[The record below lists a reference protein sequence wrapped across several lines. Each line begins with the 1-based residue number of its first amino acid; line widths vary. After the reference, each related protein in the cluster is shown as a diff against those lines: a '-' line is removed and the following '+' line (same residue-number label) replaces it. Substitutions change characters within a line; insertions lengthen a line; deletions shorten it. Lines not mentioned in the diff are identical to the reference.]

1 MIRGCDLRILMV
13 DDDPCLLELLGAR
26 FRAAGFECDSAECL
40 AEAAELLRRSRY
52 DAVLLDV
59 RLGDEDGLEALP
71 LILRESPTTRVFV
84 MTAKGSIEVA
94 VDAMERGATSF
105 LVKTGDPSA
114 LVEGLKA
121 RLGFKGGIAGT
132 AGISGPVDVAP
143 GGLVPHSSLRAADFG
158 LVGESAA
165 LQRVMDYI
173 DILRDVDSRVLITGE
188 SGTGKEVVAKALHS
202 TSARAGKRFEAI
214 NCGAIPEALLE
225 SELFG
230 HKRGAF
236 TDAKTDHKGFFE
248 TCSDGTLFLD
258 EIGEMPLQL
267 QVKLLRVLQESRVT
281 PVGSNQSIK
290 VNTRVVAATNRSL
303 EEEVRKGRFREDLY
317 YRLSV
322 LKIHLPPLR
331 ERTSDIP
338 LLVNHFLAM
347 FNARFGKNVEAPSR
361 EIMARLVSRPWPG
374 NIRELQNAVE
384 RGVVLARDGKLRID
398 HMIEDAGMISV
409 DSPDPAL
416 AGAAAA
422 MVDYLAMPLSEAKEN
437 FEKLYLRELLK
448 LSRGNISEAARIC
461 GRYRADIY
469 RLMVKYGMTREC
481 LKEEMGA

>member
-1 MIRGCDLRILMV
+1 MV
-13 DDDPCLLELLGAR
+13 DDDPCLLELLGAQ

-40 AEAAELLRRSRY
+40 AESAEMLRRSRY

-105 LVKTGDPSA
+105 LVKTGDPA
-114 LVEGLKA
+114 TLVESLKA
-121 RLGFKGGIAGT
+121 RLGFGAPTLSPAGRSAT
-132 AGISGPVDVAP
+132 AGVDPEVRDA
-143 GGLVPHSSLRAADFG
+143 LVPHSNLRGADFG
-158 LVGESAA
+158 LIGESPA

-202 TSARAGKRFEAI
+202 TSSRAGKRFEAI

-248 TCSDGTLFLD
+248 TCSEGTLFLD

-290 VNTRVVAATNRSL
+290 VTTRVVAATNRSL

-338 LLVNHFLAM
+338 LLVNHFLGQ

-361 EIMARLVSRPWPG
+361 EIMARLVARPWPG

-384 RGVVLARDGKLRID
+384 RGVVLSRDGKLRVE
-398 HMIEDAGMISV
+398 HMIEDLPGV
-409 DSPDPAL
+409 DAPAPDPVL

-422 MVDYLAMPLSEAKEN
+422 MVDYLAMPLSEAKES
-437 FEKLYLRELLK
+437 FEKYYLRELLK
-448 LSRGNISEAARIC
+448 LSRGNISEAARMC

-481 LKEEMGA
+481 LKEELGA